1 MVLSGDHQIPIKIPS
16 AATALSLLRRKF
28 PFLTLF
34 IDNFN
39 VFHEIQ
45 QDKSVSKIIFHVFL
59 LVLRITANPP
69 DLRADFPS
77 SIFGTKYQPKFQ
89 PRSVPNTQSLPHAAR
104 PRLELKPQNI

>member
-16 AATALSLLRRKF
+16 AAAALSLPRRKF

-45 QDKSVSKIIFHVFL
+45 QDKSVSNIIFRVFL
-59 LVLRITANPP
+59 LVLGGSEPIPLIWGPISPHQYLAPNISQSFSLVPCP
-69 DLRADFPS
+69 A
-77 SIFGTKYQPKFQ
+77 
-89 PRSVPNTQSLPHAAR
+89 PRVCPVL
-104 PRLELKPQNI
+104 LGLV